1 MENRKLSLVIWENGS
16 DDPIINSSIDIVYP
30 VLNINIAEDG
40 RFVYSYRL
48 RRLLFDRWVKVVR
61 PPGSIRVK
69 VKRLF
74 DSIMFDKEAYTIG
87 NRMSDTICETY
98 RIDVKMSIPDV
109 PYIIDALYS
118 ISKPN
123 GDISIPVRGFHIETD
138 AEIALWNELF
148 KPMVE
153 TKEEV
158 K

>member
-1 MENRKLSLVIWENGS
+1 MVEKELSLILWKNET
-16 DDPIINSSIDIVYP
+16 DDPIISSNIDIVYP
-30 VLNINIAEDG
+30 VMRINIAEDG
-40 RFVYSYRL
+40 SHFVYSYRL

-74 DSIMFDKEAYTIG
+74 DSIMFDKERFAIG
-87 NRMSDTICETY
+87 DRVSDTICETY

-153 TKEEV
+153 TKEV
-158 K
+158 